1 MSADE
6 RAERD
11 REDVRGVLERVICR
25 VERLEDRRA
34 ACEASKVDPVATVKR
49 VRVAEGP
56 MDRFLKRAAR
66 G

>member
-11 REDVRGVLERVICR
+11 LKDVRGVVERLICR
-25 VERLEDRRA
+25 VEWLEDRRA
-34 ACEASKVDPVATVKR
+34 ACEASKIDPVATVKR

-56 MDRFLKRAAR
+56 MDRFVKRAR
-66 G
+66 D